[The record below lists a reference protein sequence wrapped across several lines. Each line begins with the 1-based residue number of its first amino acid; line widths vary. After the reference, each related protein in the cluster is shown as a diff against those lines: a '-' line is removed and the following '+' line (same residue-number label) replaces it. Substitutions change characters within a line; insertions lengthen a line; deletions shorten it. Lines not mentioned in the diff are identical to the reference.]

1 MNLIRIFAV
10 ALLSFGALETSGS
23 RIKDSLQDPGV
34 YDTVNPSSVIDV
46 PATLNDTVVAHIGS
60 DASDA
65 LVPTVTEVP
74 GLNKNSRSI
83 KRARSEYYEN
93 PVSKKIFLPFRIVIS
108 RDNLYEDLL
117 SAFRA
122 EKPENVHYH
131 GFEILIK
138 DSEGAE
144 EEILKVTS
152 AVLRSL
158 DLGGILRRL
167 AQQDRAFHVDK
178 NTGETIIYFNVDP
191 AKLRLFG
198 FVSALIAKHNL
209 QNGVRLPGAVASY
222 FRNPNQSLIELMRE
236 QNLGVYNYMI
246 TMMNNFNP
254 TISKQCSFTDYEKPC
269 LRASPHPQNPAEMQ
283 EFFEYVASGIIQ
295 PDRYKYIKEGFEL
308 VMSSEMIAACEMT
321 AADFNAALTDY
332 SDYTSDQLRAV
343 SELQNIEGNRHLI
356 EWFFTAIDQLT
367 PHGRRMFY
375 FFVTGLNNI
384 PRQGLDSL
392 GILTKLFIMNDLD
405 QFNRVPT
412 KIYSSQQITIIL
424 YPVESS
430 EKMLENLKHIA
441 RTRERKLN

>member
-1 MNLIRIFAV
+1 MNLIRIFVV
-10 ALLSFGALETSGS
+10 ATLSFCALETSGS
-23 RIKDSLQDPGV
+23 EIKDSLQDPEV
-34 YDTVNPSSVIDV
+34 YDTVSPSSVIDV

-74 GLNKNSRSI
+74 GLNKNSGSI
-83 KRARSEYYEN
+83 KRARSEDYEN
-93 PVSKKIFLPFRIVIS
+93 PKRKKIFLPFRIVIS
-108 RDNLYEDLL
+108 RENLYEDLL

-131 GFEILIK
+131 GFEIRMK

-144 EEILKVTS
+144 EEILKITFS
-152 AVLRSL
+152 VLRNL
-158 DLGGILRRL
+158 DLGGVLRRL
-167 AQQDRAFHVDK
+167 NQNLAFHVDK

-222 FRNPNQSLIELMRE
+222 LRNPNQSLIELMRE

-246 TMMNNFNP
+246 TTINNFNP
-254 TISKQCSFTDYEKPC
+254 TISKQFSFTDYEKPC
-269 LRASPHPQNPAEMQ
+269 LRANPHPQTPAEMQ
-283 EFFEYVASGIIQ
+283 EYFEYVASGIIQ

-321 AADFNAALTDY
+321 AADFNRALTDY
-332 SDYTSDQLRAV
+332 SDYTGNQLRAV

-356 EWFFTAIDQLT
+356 EWFFAAIDQLT
-367 PHGRRMFY
+367 PHERRMFY

-384 PRQGLDSL
+384 PRQGLGSL
-392 GILTKLFIMNDLD
+392 GILPKLFIMNDLD
-405 QFNRVPT
+405 RFNSVPT
-412 KIYSSQQITIIL
+412 IIYSSQQITIIL

-430 EKMLENLKHIA
+430 EKMLENLEHIA
-441 RTRERKLN
+441 RTRELKLN